1 MKPGDIVRYAPFPHE
16 ELHKSGMTGLV
27 ISEAYVEKP
36 TRGLH
41 LVDVVWGND
50 RGSAYPAGIICQE
63 FVDELE
69 VVQ

>member
-1 MKPGDIVRYAPFPHE
+1 MGSLVRYAPFPHE
-16 ELHKSGMTGLV
+16 ELHDSGMTGLT
-27 ISEAYVEKP
+27 ITEMYVEKP

-41 LVDVVWGND
+41 LIDVIWGNE

-69 VVQ
+69 LVQ